1 MLVQC
6 FTVLV
11 HEREE
16 IAQERAA
23 LHVRLPSIL
32 LALIARLTLP
42 FSLYGCRVP
51 TFDGSDKFTDF
62 SASVRQVQ
70 LTERLLG
77 RLTSISL
84 FLRFVSLIHVQCG
97 GSLGLGLALGVVGY
111 LVASLAAGF

>member
-16 IAQERAA
+16 ITQERAA
-23 LHVRLPSIL
+23 VHIRMAGIG
-32 LALIARLTLP
+32 LALVAGLSLP

-51 TFDGSDKFTDF
+51 TFDGSDHLADLG
-62 SASVRQVQ
+62 ASVRQVQ

-77 RLTSISL
+77 SLTSISL
-84 FLRFVSLIHVQCG
+84 LLRLISLVSVQRG
-97 GSLGLGLALGVVGY
+97 GSLGLGLALGTVGY
-111 LVASLAAGF
+111 LVVSLAAGF

>member
-16 IAQERAA
+16 ITQERAA
-23 LHVRLPSIL
+23 LHIRMAGIG
-32 LALIARLTLP
+32 LALVARLSLP

-51 TFDGSDKFTDF
+51 TFDGSDKLTDF

-77 RLTSISL
+77 SLTSISL
-84 FLRFVSLIHVQCG
+84 LLRLISLVSVQRG
-97 GSLGLGLALGVVGY
+97 GSLVLGLALGTVGY
-111 LVASLAAGF
+111 LVVSLAAGF